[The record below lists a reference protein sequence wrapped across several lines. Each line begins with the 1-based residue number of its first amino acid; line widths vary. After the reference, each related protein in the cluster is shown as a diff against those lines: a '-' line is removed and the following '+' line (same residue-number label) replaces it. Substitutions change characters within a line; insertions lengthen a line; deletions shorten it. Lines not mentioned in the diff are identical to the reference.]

1 MPQLHLPRLPQS
13 GTWDT
18 LTHNHYSVLQMFLFY
33 ALPLSLVPAAMMYF
47 AGGAYGQKLLPA
59 LNDMQ
64 LVTMGIL
71 FFLAETAVTF
81 LVAYAVRRLGQVVDI
96 KIAYE
101 NAYKLSVVAATP
113 LWLAPLCLFVPNAII
128 NIAANAAA
136 LMLAG
141 ILIYYNVPAILNVEE
156 GRSATMLSGA
166 ILVVGMVAWAAMMFF
181 TFVSWTYVTSSLFF
195 LR

>member
-1 MPQLHLPRLPQS
+1 MPQVHLPRRPHFEA
-13 GTWDT
+13 WDA
-18 LTHNHYSVLQMFLFY
+18 LTHAHYSVLQMFLFY

-47 AGGAYGQKLLPA
+47 GGGAYGEELLPA
-59 LNDMQ
+59 LSDMQ
-64 LVTMGIL
+64 LVAMGIL

-96 KIAYE
+96 RIAYE
-101 NAYKLSVVAATP
+101 NSYKLSVMAATP
-113 LWLAPLCLFVPNAII
+113 LWLAPLCLFVPNVIL
-128 NIAANAAA
+128 NIGANAAA
-136 LMLAG
+136 L
-141 ILIYYNVPAILNVEE
+141 ILSGLLVYYNVPAILNVEE
-156 GRSATMLSGA
+156 GSEATMLSGA